1 MDPFA
6 PPRAPRRDPD
16 VLLLQALGWV
26 CGEDDRAE
34 RLLALTGLGPGELRA
49 RATDPAVLGAV
60 GDHLLGYEA
69 DLVDCAGELGVDP
82 AELAAAARAVT
93 GA

>member
-6 PPRAPRRDPD
+6 PPRAPKRDPD
-16 VLLLQALGWV
+16 VLLLEALAWV

-34 RLLALTGLGPGELRA
+34 RLLSLTGLGPDELRA

-69 DLVDCAGELGVDP
+69 DLIACAEDLACDP
-82 AELAAAARAVT
+82 AELAAAARTVT
-93 GA
+93 GG